1 MLALANALGLL
12 STLSTLAGAEA
23 SALKASGQQ
32 QAQLAF
38 QPPPLPESSTFS
50 LASSSPPTTASQH
63 AALNISSTAN
73 FIFNSMTGILAQLPN
88 TIHPNGHTLLP
99 VLVPQ
104 HTTLYHSR
112 MDDEILTSGYE
123 WLAFDPEMSYAIFI
137 RGGPTTF
144 LTTWATTRPLK
155 LLAFDGM
162 SSALGHSGWLDSQDV

>member
-1 MLALANALGLL
+1 MLALAKALGLL
-12 STLSTLAGAEA
+12 SALSTLPLAEA
-23 SALKASGQQ
+23 SALKAPGQQ

-38 QPPPLPESSTFS
+38 QPPPLPASSNS
-50 LASSSPPTTASQH
+50 SPASSSPPSTASQQSP
-63 AALNISSTAN
+63 LDVSSTAN

-99 VLVPQ
+99 VHVPQ
-104 HTTLYHSR
+104 HTTLYHSA
-112 MDDEILTSGYE
+112 MDDEILRSGYE

-155 LLAFDGM
+155 LLALDGM
-162 SSALGHSGWLDSQDV
+162 SSALGHVGWLDSQDV